1 MCLLLLFDL
10 YHQAWCDGDLY
21 KNKNKIDAKSRQI
34 EKFAAEVAQ
43 LEADIADSTE
53 QLATLSSS
61 LEVKAET
68 AADQ

>member
-1 MCLLLLFDL
+1 
-10 YHQAWCDGDLY
+10 
-21 KNKNKIDAKSRQI
+21 
-34 EKFAAEVAQ
+34 

-53 QLATLSSS
+53 QLATLSSG